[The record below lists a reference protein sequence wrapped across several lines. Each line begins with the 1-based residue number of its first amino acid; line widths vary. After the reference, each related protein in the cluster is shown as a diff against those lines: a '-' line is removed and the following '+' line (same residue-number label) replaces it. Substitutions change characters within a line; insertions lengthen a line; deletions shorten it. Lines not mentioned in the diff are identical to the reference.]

1 MKQFFAL
8 CLVTFAAAPA
18 FALDAEAERYVRLAL
33 QLGEYDPDY
42 VDAYLGPEE
51 WAQSAKEDLKSEAEL
66 SVEIAA
72 LFADLRA
79 MSPDDPDS
87 INRHRALLK
96 NVQAMDTRMRMVNGE
111 TFTFAEEAR
120 LIYDVVLPEFDF
132 TEFDRAREVIDKLLP
147 GEGDVSDRIAA
158 FRDSLVIREEARDEV
173 LNMAINECRRRSAQ
187 HISLPSS
194 ERFTLEYVTDRSWS
208 GYNWYQGDNE
218 SLMQFNLDFPI
229 KVSAAIGLG
238 CHEGYPGH
246 HVWNVLVE
254 NRLLNE
260 KGWIEFYVFP
270 LFSPGALIGEGSANY
285 GVDLAFPGS
294 EKTDYERNVLFP
306 MAGVDPDK
314 VATLDVLNKL
324 TKKLSFAQMATAQL
338 YLDGAISRE
347 EAIEMRRKYGL
358 SSRARAE
365 QSVRFIEQ
373 YRSYV
378 LNYSLGQ
385 DIVKAYIEKHGDDP
399 ASRWKVF
406 EQMLTE
412 LHFASDMTGEN
423 DNSYIMNF
431 DLALTRAEV
440 EGVYGSIQLQGIHLK
455 SEKPFHGS
463 DLGEFE
469 YFFTVSDEGAGKA
482 KLLIEFYQFE
492 TRHRKTLVSEMVS
505 EVEFVLGV
513 PAQFESSNESIA
525 VDLAFSIDRR

>member
-1 MKQFFAL
+1 MKQLVAL
-8 CLVTFAAAPA
+8 CLFAFAAAPA
-18 FALDAEAERYVRLAL
+18 FALDEEAERYVKLAL

-42 VDAYLGPEE
+42 VDAYLGPPE
-51 WAQSAKEDLKSEAEL
+51 WAQSAKENLKSKAEL
-66 SVEIAA
+66 SAEIAA

-87 INRHRALLK
+87 MKRHKALLK
-96 NVQAMDTRMRMVNGE
+96 NVRAMDARMRMANGE
-111 TFTFAEEAR
+111 MFSFAEEAR
-120 LIYDVVLPEFDF
+120 LIYDVEIPEFDF
-132 TEFDRAREVIDKLLP
+132 SEFDRAREQIDKLLP

-173 LNMAINECRRRSAQ
+173 LNTAINECRRRSAQ

-218 SLMQFNLDFPI
+218 SLMQFNLDFPT
-229 KVSAAIGLG
+229 KVSSAIGLG

-254 NRLLNE
+254 NRLLKE
-260 KGWIEFYVFP
+260 KGWIEFYIFP

-294 EKTDYERNVLFP
+294 EKPDYEWQVLFP

-314 VATLDVLNKL
+314 VATLDLLNKL
-324 TKKLSFAQMATAQL
+324 TRKLAFAQMATAQL
-338 YLDGAISRE
+338 YLDGEISRE

-385 DIVKAYIEKHGDDP
+385 EIVKAYIEQQSDDP
-399 ASRWKVF
+399 KARWDAF
-406 EQMLTE
+406 ERMLTE
-412 LHFASDMTGEN
+412 LPFASDMMD
-423 DNSYIMNF
+423 DNV
-431 DLALTRAEV
+431 D
-440 EGVYGSIQLQGIHLK
+440 
-455 SEKPFHGS
+455 
-463 DLGEFE
+463 
-469 YFFTVSDEGAGKA
+469 
-482 KLLIEFYQFE
+482 
-492 TRHRKTLVSEMVS
+492 
-505 EVEFVLGV
+505 
-513 PAQFESSNESIA
+513 PAPG
-525 VDLAFSIDRR
+525 LDRN

>member
-1 MKQFFAL
+1 MKHLVAL
-8 CLVTFAAAPA
+8 CLFAFITAPA
-18 FALDAEAERYVRLAL
+18 FALDDEAERYVRLAL

-51 WAQSAKEDLKSEAEL
+51 WAQSAKKNLKSKAEL
-66 SVEIAA
+66 SREIEA
-72 LFADLRA
+72 LLADLRE

-87 INRHRALLK
+87 INRHKALLK

-111 TFTFAEEAR
+111 TFSFAEEAR
-120 LIYDVVLPEFDF
+120 LIYDVELPAFDF
-132 TEFDRAREVIDKLLP
+132 SEFDRAREEIDRLLP

-158 FRDSLVIREEARDEV
+158 FRDSLVIREDARDKV
-173 LNMAINECRRRSAQ
+173 LNTAINECRRRSARY
-187 HISLPSS
+187 ISLPAS
-194 ERFTLEYVTDRSWS
+194 ERFRLEYVNDRSWG

-218 SLMQFNLDFPI
+218 SLMQFNLDFPT
-229 KVSAAIGLG
+229 KVSSAIGLG

-260 KGWIEFYVFP
+260 KGWIEFAIFP

-294 EKTDYERNVLFP
+294 EKTDYEREVLFP

-314 VATLDVLNKL
+314 IATLDALNEL
-324 TKKLSFAQMATAQL
+324 TTRLSFAQMATAQL
-338 YLDGAISRE
+338 YLDGEISRD

-378 LNYSLGQ
+378 LNYSLGE
-385 DIVKAYIEKHGDDP
+385 DIVKAYIEKQGDDP
-399 ASRWKVF
+399 ASRWKAF
-406 EQMLTE
+406 ERMLTE
-412 LHFASDMTGEN
+412 LHFASDMTGER
-423 DNSYIMNF
+423 D
-431 DLALTRAEV
+431 
-440 EGVYGSIQLQGIHLK
+440 
-455 SEKPFHGS
+455 
-463 DLGEFE
+463 
-469 YFFTVSDEGAGKA
+469 
-482 KLLIEFYQFE
+482 
-492 TRHRKTLVSEMVS
+492 
-505 EVEFVLGV
+505 
-513 PAQFESSNESIA
+513 SSH
-525 VDLAFSIDRR
+525 

>member
-1 MKQFFAL
+1 MKHFVAL
-8 CLVTFAAAPA
+8 CLFAFVAAPA
-18 FALDAEAERYVRLAL
+18 FALDEEAERYVKLAL

-51 WAQSAKEDLKSEAEL
+51 WAQAAKEDLKSKAEL
-66 SVEIAA
+66 SADIAA
-72 LFADLRA
+72 LFSDLRE

-87 INRHRALLK
+87 INRHKALLR

-120 LIYDVVLPEFDF
+120 LIYDVELPEFDF
-132 TEFDRAREVIDKLLP
+132 KEFDRAREEIDTLLP

-173 LNMAINECRRRSAQ
+173 LNTAINECRRRSARF
-187 HISLPSS
+187 ISLPPD
-194 ERFTLEYVTDRSWS
+194 EHFTLEYVTDQSWS

-218 SLMQFNLDFPI
+218 SLMQFNLDFPT
-229 KVSAAIGLG
+229 KVSSAISLG

-246 HVWNVLVE
+246 HVWNILVE

-260 KGWIEFYVFP
+260 KGWIEFYIFP

-294 EKTDYERNVLFP
+294 EKADYERHVLFP

-314 VATLDVLNKL
+314 VATLDTLNKL
-324 TKKLSFAQMATAQL
+324 TKRLSFAQMATAQL
-338 YLDGAISRE
+338 YLDGEISRE

-385 DIVKAYIEKHGDDP
+385 DIVKAYVEKHGDDP
-399 ASRWKVF
+399 KARWQAF
-406 EQMLTE
+406 ERMLTE
-412 LHFASDMTGEN
+412 LHFASDLITGN
-423 DNSYIMNF
+423 
-431 DLALTRAEV
+431 
-440 EGVYGSIQLQGIHLK
+440 
-455 SEKPFHGS
+455 
-463 DLGEFE
+463 
-469 YFFTVSDEGAGKA
+469 GA
-482 KLLIEFYQFE
+482 
-492 TRHRKTLVSEMVS
+492 R
-505 EVEFVLGV
+505 
-513 PAQFESSNESIA
+513 
-525 VDLAFSIDRR
+525 

>member
-1 MKQFFAL
+1 MKHLVAL
-8 CLVTFAAAPA
+8 CLFAFVAAPA
-18 FALDAEAERYVRLAL
+18 FALDEEAERYVKLAL

-51 WAQSAKEDLKSEAEL
+51 WARSARKNLKSKTEL
-66 SVEIAA
+66 SAEIAA
-72 LFADLRA
+72 LLSDLRE
-79 MSPDDPDS
+79 MSPDDPDT

-96 NVQAMDTRMRMVNGE
+96 NARAMDTRMRMVNGE

-120 LIYDVVLPEFDF
+120 LIYDVELPEFDF
-132 TEFDRAREVIDKLLP
+132 TEFDRAREEIEKLLP

-173 LNMAINECRRRSAQ
+173 LNTAINECRRRSAQ
-187 HISLPSS
+187 YISLPSS
-194 ERFTLEYVTDRSWS
+194 ERFTLEFVTDRSWT

-218 SLMQFNLDFPI
+218 SLMQFNLDFPT
-229 KVSAAIGLG
+229 KVSSAIGLG

-270 LFSPGALIGEGSANY
+270 LFSPGALIGEGSANF

-314 VATLDVLNKL
+314 VATLEALDELSNR
-324 TKKLSFAQMATAQL
+324 LSFAQMATAQL
-338 YLDGAISRE
+338 YLDGDISRE

-385 DIVKAYIEKHGDDP
+385 DIVKAYVERHGDDL
-399 ASRWKVF
+399 ASRWKAF
-406 EQMLTE
+406 ERMLTE
-412 LHFASDMTGEN
+412 LHFASDMM
-423 DNSYIMNF
+423 DDDY
-431 DLALTRAEV
+431 
-440 EGVYGSIQLQGIHLK
+440 
-455 SEKPFHGS
+455 
-463 DLGEFE
+463 
-469 YFFTVSDEGAGKA
+469 
-482 KLLIEFYQFE
+482 
-492 TRHRKTLVSEMVS
+492 
-505 EVEFVLGV
+505 
-513 PAQFESSNESIA
+513 SN
-525 VDLAFSIDRR
+525 